1 VSRPDGGVAAAALC
15 PCPPLLLPGTTGAA
29 EAAPDLR
36 AACGAAVS
44 ALLAASPDTVVLVA
58 ADGPPVTARS
68 FAPMLRPDGASPA
81 PLGVAVGRA
90 LLERAGWGGPVEVR
104 AVAPD
109 AAPDACAA
117 VGAALDGGTGRV
129 AVLALGDGSAR
140 RGPKAPGYV
149 DERAHALDAAVLAAL
164 RAGDWSA
171 LLDVGPG
178 LAADLLAGGRPAW
191 QVLAGALR
199 GRAGGAEVLYAD
211 DPFGVQYVVATW
223 SRSASAI
230 ASTGARTFT
239 SLSK

>member
-15 PCPPLLLPGTTGAA
+15 PCPPLLLPGTTGAT

-36 AACGAAVS
+36 AACDAAVS
-44 ALLAASPDTVVLVA
+44 ALLAATPDTVVLVA

-68 FAPMLRPDGASPA
+68 FAPMLPVDDAPPA

-90 LLERAGWGGPVEVR
+90 LLERTGWTGKVE
-104 AVAPD
+104 AHLVAPG

-117 VGAALDGGTGRV
+117 AGAALAGGTGRI

-149 DERAHALDAAVLAAL
+149 DERAHDLDAAVLAAL
-164 RAGDWSA
+164 RAGDWRA
-171 LLDVGPG
+171 LLDVAPD
-178 LAADLLAGGRPAW
+178 LAADLLAEGRPVW

-199 GRAGGAEVLYAD
+199 GRPGGAEVLYAD

-223 SRSASAI
+223 SP
-230 ASTGARTFT
+230 
-239 SLSK
+239 